1 MPARM
6 TTAQYASLTG
16 MRSKRCREAAPLE
29 RDVQAS
35 ILAYLESVGVYAIRI
50 NSGAMAGEYKGR
62 KRFVRFTNRP
72 GCSDIIACW
81 RGRFVAIEV
90 KRDGGAATL
99 RQQQFMAEVRRAGG
113 IAFVARSVEDVIQ
126 ELTAA

>member
-6 TTAQYASLTG
+6 TPAQYASLTG
-16 MRSKRCREAAPLE
+16 MRSKRCRAAKPLE

-35 ILAYLESVGVYAIRI
+35 ILAYLASIGAYAIRV

-81 RGRFVAIEV
+81 RGKFVAIEC
-90 KRDGGAATL
+90 KRAGQTATL
-99 RQQQFMAEVRRAGG
+99 RQKQFMAEVRRAGG
-113 IAFVARSVEDVIQ
+113 VAFVARSVDDVR
-126 ELTAA
+126 ENLLV